1 MSTNDPYDPSVEQ
14 DETTTTGEPQP
25 DETSVEPQPDET
37 SVESE
42 TSVEQQSEETS
53 DDERDHIGLTPDERR
68 AAEDA
73 SSSET

>member
-14 DETTTTGEPQP
+14 DEITTTGEPQS
-25 DETSVEPQPDET
+25 DETSVERQ
-37 SVESE
+37 SE

-73 SSSET
+73 SSSSET